1 MFLVEVRH
9 HGTTQLVF
17 TWEDPRNDGYK
28 GSVIEDVDLDYN
40 MDAVHRWPDGQPR
53 PEAAVGRAPGD
64 PKHYKVFPYGSQ
76 VRAEGYQPIPGKAV
90 VFGSWSDYLQLR
102 LDPPDPEQ
110 VGDELWFDYLDEID
124 EKHRHWSKSSAAQD
138 SPAGGNR
145 DVVAAWVA
153 KQHFVAD
160 SSIREVWYLPRGRRR
175 TKSAC

>member
-64 PKHYKVFPYGSQ
+64 PKHYKVFLYGSQ

-102 LDPPDPEQ
+102 LDPPDPET
-110 VGDELWFDYLDEID
+110 
-124 EKHRHWSKSSAAQD
+124 S
-138 SPAGGNR
+138 
-145 DVVAAWVA
+145 
-153 KQHFVAD
+153 
-160 SSIREVWYLPRGRRR
+160 RRR
-175 TKSAC
+175 IVVLLLG